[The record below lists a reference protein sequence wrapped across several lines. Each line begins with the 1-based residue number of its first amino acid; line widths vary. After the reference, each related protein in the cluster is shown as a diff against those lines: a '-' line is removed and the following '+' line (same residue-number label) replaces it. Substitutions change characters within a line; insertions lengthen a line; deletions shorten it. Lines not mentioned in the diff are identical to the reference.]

1 MVELVV
7 KDIENIVHGLVR
19 DGSLDFDSEKYLG
32 NIKFMCENFWD
43 KWGKESWNGNAG
55 RNCIAVN
62 FLFDG
67 RTGEIVYI
75 GNDIS
80 KYKNNLREGTFL
92 CYVDF
97 RNKKFSLRDLIIN
110 GNLSGTPLE
119 KKVLDTL
126 MYTIYQFNMRY
137 ECK

>member
-7 KDIENIVHGLVR
+7 KDIENIVHRLVR
-19 DGSLDFDSEKYLG
+19 EGSLDFNSEIYLG
-32 NIKFMCENFWD
+32 NIRLMRKEFWS
-43 KWGKESWNGNAG
+43 KWGNESYNGNAG
-55 RNCIAVN
+55 RNCSAVN

-67 RTGEIVYI
+67 RTGEIIYI

-92 CYVDF
+92 CYSDF
-97 RNKKFSLRDLIIN
+97 KNKKFSLRYLIIN